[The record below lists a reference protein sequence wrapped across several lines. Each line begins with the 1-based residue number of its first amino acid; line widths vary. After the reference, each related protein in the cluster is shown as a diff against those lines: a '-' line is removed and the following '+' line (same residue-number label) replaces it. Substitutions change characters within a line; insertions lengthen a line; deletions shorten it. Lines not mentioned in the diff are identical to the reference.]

1 MFKILNCLFVFALF
15 LIASCTGGNKNDA
28 LITIVLTEV
37 YFMESEFG
45 KDTCDNFYYNE
56 EIVERLKEIDDL
68 VTDDI
73 LKEAFELR
81 KEKSNE
87 YNR

>member
-1 MFKILNCLFVFALF
+1 MLKFLNCLFILVLIF
-15 LIASCTGGNKNDA
+15 IASCIGGNENDA
-28 LITIVLTEV
+28 LIVTVLTEV

-45 KDTCDNFYYNE
+45 KEACDDFYNNE
-56 EIVERLKEIDDL
+56 EIVKRLREIDDL
-68 VTDDI
+68 VTDEV
-73 LKEAFELR
+73 LKEAFKLR